1 MIHLMT
7 YTVLDGGFHKWGYP
21 KWMVYNGKSIH
32 GWFGGSPISGNHT
45 KPPYPIH
52 PQIYPTNNTIFV
64 YHRVPYRP
72 LREVLQFINPSR
84 DGYAWTVWLRPDFW
98 SHKAHLP
105 SAQCCSSWQ
114 PGSMAAIRCGLD
126 KRPAV
131 FQSTEKPEMTG
142 GSFWDIPNSTGTER
156 FWS

>member
-1 MIHLMT
+1 MGVSIN
-7 YTVLDGGFHKWGYP
+7 GGIQ
-21 KWMVYNGKSIH
+21 N
-32 GWFGGSPISGNHT
+32 GWFIMENPSMDDLGVALFQETTRNHHIPFILRSIPQITPSLFIIASPI
-45 KPPYPIH
+45 
-52 PQIYPTNNTIFV
+52 V
-64 YHRVPYRP
+64 P